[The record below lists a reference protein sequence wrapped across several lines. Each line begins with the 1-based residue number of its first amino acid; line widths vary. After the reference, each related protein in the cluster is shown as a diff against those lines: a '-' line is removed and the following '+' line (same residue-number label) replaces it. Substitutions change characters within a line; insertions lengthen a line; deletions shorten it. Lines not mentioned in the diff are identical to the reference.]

1 MKILK
6 EQYVFIAIYNRRQ
19 YGMAKIE
26 LSENQKKLDI
36 DLWIIMIVSFASLMI
51 FMVFQEEVYGIVKN
65 EELPILSRVLLT
77 AFFQYGV
84 AGLGITVVSILRK
97 ESFLSYGLKTEGMFL
112 SILFAVLCFVPNIL
126 FSYIFGEINSYL
138 PFQSVLTT
146 KEVLAGDFPINVIGI
161 FITATVWGFFEGFNY
176 VVISEKINRRYPAK
190 FKWLNW
196 GAILCAIMCIFIHGA
211 IGVTFEGILEMI
223 TILIIIYG
231 MLMVKEITGN
241 AWGCVFVFVFLWNAF

>member
-1 MKILK
+1 
-6 EQYVFIAIYNRRQ
+6 
-19 YGMAKIE
+19 MAKIE

-126 FSYIFGEINSYL
+126 FSYIFGESNSYL
-138 PFQSVLTT
+138 PFQTVLTT
-146 KEVLAGDFPINVIGI
+146 KEVLVGDFPINVIGML
-161 FITATVWGFFEGFNY
+161 ITATAWGFFEGFNY
-176 VVISEKINRRYPAK
+176 VVISEKINRRYPTK
-190 FKWLNW
+190 CKWLNW

-231 MLMVKEITGN
+231 MLMVKEMTGN